1 MKARCSSQVRANAD
15 AMNLAMGGDVP
26 GPAVAAPLGYRAAW
40 PDRSR
45 RDSPKITGGT
55 ARFTTSRMA
64 KLD

>member
-1 MKARCSSQVRANAD
+1 MQMRSTGPWEAIRA
-15 AMNLAMGGDVP
+15 GRG
-26 GPAVAAPLGYRAAW
+26 VATPLGYRAGC